1 MSFVHLHTHTEYSFL
16 DGFCRI
22 PALVAKAKELG
33 QTAVAI
39 TDHGEMCGVIDFY
52 KEAKKQGIKPLI
64 GCEVYVAAKDAEEKS
79 HIDGNTTHHLV
90 LIAKNMEGYRNLIKI
105 CSYGFTDGFYYKPRV
120 DLDILKKYSEGLICL
135 SACLA
140 GEIPQAILADEDAHA
155 CDLIQKYCDLYGKEN
170 FFLEIQNHGIT
181 EQKKVNAFLIAHAKD
196 NGIGLVATNDV
207 HYIEKS
213 DAKYQDLLMCIQM
226 NRKVSETDRMAF
238 ETDEFYLKSE
248 DEMRALFGQIPEA
261 LENTQKIADMCDL
274 DFEFGVLKLP
284 KYDVPNDGDAF
295 DYLKKLCEEGLSR
308 RYQDANVIK
317 EANERLTFEL
327 DVIRSMGYV
336 DYFLIVWDFI
346 KYAKDNGIPVGPGRG
361 SAAGSIVSY
370 CLGITNIDPIRFGLI
385 FERFLNPERV
395 SMPDIDVDFCNEDRQ
410 KVIDYVV
417 EKYGRD
423 CVSQIITFNKMK
435 AKNAIRDVGRVLDV
449 PYGDTDAIAKM
460 VPFDL
465 KMTIEKALKLNP
477 DLKTKYDLDDTVKE
491 LLDDA
496 IAVEGLI
503 RNAGTH
509 AAGVVISQ
517 KPLTEYVPLQKNDDV
532 LITQFPK
539 DTVEELGLLK
549 MDFLGL
555 RNLGIIKDALEIIES
570 SMGTHIDI
578 DNINLNEPGVYKM
591 ISRGETEGVFQLE
604 SAGMKQFMK
613 ELRPESIEDIIAGIS
628 LYRPGPMDQIPRYVQ
643 NKNNPAGVRYK
654 HPSLEPILNVTYG
667 CMVYQEQV
675 MEIVRKLGGYSLGR
689 ADLVRRAMS
698 KKKEDVM
705 IAERKNFI
713 YGIKKEDGT
722 VEVDGALSR
731 GIDEKTANEIFD
743 EMMDFASYAFN
754 KSHAAAYAFVT
765 YQTAYLK
772 HFYPAQYMAALLSSV
787 LDVPEKISVYSNE
800 AARMGI
806 RILPPDINE
815 SVAGFAVK
823 NNDIRFGLAV
833 IKNVGVGCVES
844 IVKEREESGPF
855 KSYRDFAK
863 RVSNLSV
870 SKRVHEY
877 LIKAGAFD
885 ALGEKR
891 SCLLLDF
898 ESIVDSFAEDAKKNI
913 AGQVSLFGDEDDS
926 SDGLFAQTD
935 IPELSKRELLQL
947 EKETIGYYISGH
959 PLHEFSEEIAK
970 ISTVSFADFIKDVPE
985 DGEDTLDS
993 APLNDGIYD
1002 GAEVSICVLCS
1013 AIKTKVTKNG
1023 KMMAFVTVEDL
1034 TGRGEI
1040 LVFPNV
1046 YDKCKAHLL
1055 EDAPLIV
1062 SGTLSFREDEEPK
1075 ILCDTLTPLTH
1086 GATAPESRSTW
1097 RKNSPRKPAVSI
1109 DTVPKIEVPDTSSAP
1124 QSTKKLYIRFP
1135 LGKDFLLD
1143 RAKEILSKHS
1153 GNVSVSIYIEETKSA
1168 YAAPRHLW
1176 CSGSDLLLGAL
1187 SDLLGA
1193 ENIILK

>member
-22 PALVAKAKELG
+22 EPLIARAKELG
-33 QTAVAI
+33 MNALAI
-39 TDHGEMCGVIDFY
+39 TDHGDMCGVIDFY
-52 KEAKKQGIKPLI
+52 KAAKDAGIKPLI
-64 GCEVYVAAKDAEEKS
+64 GCEVYVAAKDMLNKS
-79 HIDGNTTHHLV
+79 HDGGNTTHHLV

-105 CSYGFTDGFYYKPRV
+105 SSMGFTDGFYYKPRV
-120 DLDILKKYSEGLICL
+120 DFSVLEKHSEGLICL
-135 SACLA
+135 TACLA
-140 GEIPQAILADEDAHA
+140 GEVPQAILAGDEQKAEE
-155 CDLIQKYCDLYGKEN
+155 LIEKYCTLYGKEN
-170 FFLEIQNHGIT
+170 FFLEIQNHGIP
-181 EQKKVNAFLIAHAKD
+181 EQKKANAFLISYAQKS
-196 NGIGLVATNDV
+196 GIGVVATNDV
-207 HYIEKS
+207 HYIEKK
-213 DAKYQDLLMCIQM
+213 DAKYQDLLLCIQM
-226 NRKVSETDRMAF
+226 NRKVAETDRMAF

-248 DEMRALFGQIPEA
+248 EEMAQLFGQIPGA

-284 KYDVPNDGDAF
+284 KYAVPDGGDSF
-295 DYLKKLCEEGLSR
+295 EYLKYLCEEGLKK
-308 RYQDANVIK
+308 RYGDDCA
-317 EANERLTFEL
+317 EARERLYFEL

-370 CLGITNIDPIRFGLI
+370 CLAITNIDPIRFALI

-417 EKYGRD
+417 EKYGRE

-449 PYGDTDAIAKM
+449 SYGDTDVIAKM
-460 VPFDL
+460 IPFDL
-465 KMTIEKALKLNP
+465 KMTIGKALKMNP
-477 DLKTKYDLDDTVKE
+477 DLSAKYASDETVKE
-491 LLDDA
+491 LIDDA
-496 IAVEGLI
+496 MAVEGLI

-555 RNLGIIKDALEIIES
+555 RNLGIIKDALEIIKASTGED
-570 SMGTHIDI
+570 IDI
-578 DNINLNEPGVYKM
+578 DAIPLDEPGVYKM

-628 LYRPGPMDQIPRYVQ
+628 LYRPGPMDQIPRYVK
-643 NKNNPAGVRYK
+643 NKNNPGGVQYK
-654 HPSLEPILNVTYG
+654 HAILEPILNVTYG

-675 MEIVRKLGGYSLGR
+675 MEIVRKMGGYSLGR

-713 YGIKKEDGT
+713 HGIVAEDGT
-722 VEVDGALSR
+722 IEVDGALRR
-731 GIDEKTANEIFD
+731 GVSEEVANAIFD

-787 LDVPEKISVYSNE
+787 LDSPEKVAGYSSVCE
-800 AARMGI
+800 RIGI
-806 RILPPDINE
+806 KILPPDINE
-815 SVAGFAVK
+815 SIAGFAASGS
-823 NNDIRFGLAV
+823 NIRFGLAV
-833 IKNVGVGCVES
+833 IKNVGVGCVEA
-844 IVKEREESGPF
+844 IVEERRENGPY

-863 RVSNLSV
+863 RTAALNVT
-870 SKRVHEY
+870 KRVHEF

-885 ALGEKR
+885 AMGEKR
-891 SCLLLDF
+891 SCLLLDY
-898 ESIVDSFAEDAKKNI
+898 ESVIDSYADDMKRNV
-913 AGQVSLFGDEDDS
+913 AGQLSLWGDEEETVEAFA
-926 SDGLFAQTD
+926 SDV
-935 IPELSKRELLQL
+935 PEFPKKELLSL
-947 EKETIGYYISGH
+947 EKESIGYYISGH
-959 PLHEFSEEIAK
+959 PLQEYAEDIERLSTLKFS
-970 ISTVSFADFIKDVPE
+970 DFQQTVPE
-985 DGEDTLDS
+985 DGEDAVMDFGSDFT
-993 APLNDGIYD
+993 DGEPVT
-1002 GAEVSICVLCS
+1002 ACVLCS
-1013 AIKTKVTKNG
+1013 SVKTKITKNN

-1034 TGRGEI
+1034 TGQAELI
-1040 LVFPNV
+1040 VFPNI
-1046 YDKCKAHLL
+1046 YERCKMNII
-1055 EDAPLIV
+1055 EDAPLLV
-1062 SGTLSFREDEEPK
+1062 TGKLSFREDEEPK
-1075 ILCDTLTPLTH
+1075 ILCDDVLPLEHGMDAPTPRPRFSDNRPK
-1086 GATAPESRSTW
+1086 APAPRPVSESL
-1097 RKNSPRKPAVSI
+1097 K
-1109 DTVPKIEVPDTSSAP
+1109 AP
-1124 QSTKKLYIRFP
+1124 VGKKLYIKFE
-1135 LGKDFLLD
+1135 LGKDYLLE
-1143 RAKEILSKHS
+1143 RIK
-1153 GNVSVSIYIEETKSA
+1153 SVLGAHKGDTPVCIFIEETAQKAIASKELWVSESDALLQELSA
-1168 YAAPRHLW
+1168 I
-1176 CSGSDLLLGAL
+1176 LG
-1187 SDLLGA
+1187 
-1193 ENIILK
+1193 EKNIVLK